1 VRVFGILAI
10 LLLIVAGLFLYL
22 RGDDFFS
29 TDEEGSVVELS
40 TSTSK
45 TSQVDAPASE
55 SSASTEP
62 DKKPDEDD
70 RSITAST
77 TIAPTSTPPATTA
90 PTSTTPTTTAPTSTA
105 PTSTAPTSTPKVVD
119 KKLDTAETDVTQKVA
134 AARPS
139 FDIVRVDQNCE
150 ILIAGRGVPN
160 SMVTIFVG
168 GNNTG
173 EVKTSARGEWVFSST
188 KTLPSGSQTVNLIAK
203 NPDGMELESGKL
215 VVMNVPDC
223 TKPMTERA
231 PAIAMLAPKEGS
243 VGKDTQVKLL
253 QVPAPVGDLSGAK
266 GLSLGSVDYSDAGN
280 LELSGK
286 GRPGNTI
293 QVYVN
298 NRSVGSAV
306 VDADG
311 NWSMRP
317 DHPVPAGTYKLRI
330 DQLDPKGT
338 VVSRVELP
346 FQRAPA
352 SDVLLAQ
359 ENGNLSA
366 IVQPGNSLWRIARRV
381 YGEGTEY
388 TVIYQA
394 NQDQIRDPD
403 LIFPGQIFN
412 LPSKD

>member
-1 VRVFGILAI
+1 MRVFGILAV
-10 LLLIVAGLFLYL
+10 LLLIVAGVFLYIKGGNL
-22 RGDDFFS
+22 FS
-29 TDEEGSVVELS
+29 SDEEGGVPKQSAISSESPQADTTAPDRSNDTTTDTKPADKKASATGS
-40 TSTSK
+40 TSTA
-45 TSQVDAPASE
+45 Q
-55 SSASTEP
+55 
-62 DKKPDEDD
+62 
-70 RSITAST
+70 I
-77 TIAPTSTPPATTA
+77 
-90 PTSTTPTTTAPTSTA
+90 
-105 PTSTAPTSTPKVVD
+105 VD
-119 KKLDTAETDVTQKVA
+119 KKLDTSEDEAAQKMA

-139 FDIVRVDQNCE
+139 FDVVRVDQNCE

-160 SMVTIFVG
+160 SMVTIVVG
-168 GNNTG
+168 GNDTG

-188 KTLPSGSQTVNLIAK
+188 KPLPSGSQTVNLIAK
-203 NPDGMELESGKL
+203 NPDGRELESGKL

-223 TKPMTERA
+223 TKPLTERA
-231 PAIAMLAPKEGS
+231 PAIAMLAPKEGNAETD
-243 VGKDTQVKLL
+243 GQVKLL
-253 QVPAPVGDLSGAK
+253 QVPAPVGDLSEAK
-266 GLSLGSVDYSDAGN
+266 GLSLGAVNYGDAGN

-286 GRPGNTI
+286 GKPGNTI

-298 NRSVGSAV
+298 NRAVGSAV

-330 DQLDPKGT
+330 DQLDPTGT

-352 SDVLLAQ
+352 SDVILAQ
-359 ENGNLSA
+359 ENGKLSA

-394 NQDQIRDPD
+394 NQDQIRNPH
-403 LIFPGQIFN
+403 LIFPGQIFK